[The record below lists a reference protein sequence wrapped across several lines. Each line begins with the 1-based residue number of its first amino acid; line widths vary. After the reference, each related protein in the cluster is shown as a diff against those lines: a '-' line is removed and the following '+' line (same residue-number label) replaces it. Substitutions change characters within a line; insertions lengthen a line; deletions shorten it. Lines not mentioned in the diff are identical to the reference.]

1 MSRTEAAGKRK
12 TRKSWTCNNYRYC
25 DGRLPIQAPL
35 NPDGSNPR
43 CPKCESKMSKS
54 RITEIKREG
63 KVNWK
68 NAKARVKALGVEL
81 RGGGADEAPE
91 VYKRLTDVLGYHE
104 GTIKIE
110 HRLTPIGVAM
120 AGAGEW
126 DPYRD

>member
-1 MSRTEAAGKRK
+1 
-12 TRKSWTCNNYRYC
+12 
-25 DGRLPIQAPL
+25 
-35 NPDGSNPR
+35 
-43 CPKCESKMSKS
+43 MSKS

-68 NAKARVKALGVEL
+68 DAKARVKALGVEL
-81 RGGGADEAPE
+81 RGGGADEAPQ